1 MIQGN
6 SFLRDG
12 DPYGGPII
20 GGHRTGLSG
29 TFGWA
34 FGRDALGSLF
44 AGFIIGFLKA
54 AKEFTKKEDLEE
66 ILTRK
71 YSFAIIWLI
80 LIFGLTC
87 VHEML

>member
-1 MIQGN
+1 MGAMV
-6 SFLRDG
+6 
-12 DPYGGPII
+12 GPIV
-20 GGHRTGLSG
+20 GAHLMDVTSTLK
-29 TFGWA
+29 W
-34 FGRDALGSLF
+34 ALGPDAFASLF
-44 AGFIIGFLKA
+44 AGFIIGFLKG

-71 YSFAIIWLI
+71 YSFAIIWSI

>member
-1 MIQGN
+1 MG
-6 SFLRDG
+6 F
-12 DPYGGPII
+12 
-20 GGHRTGLSG
+20 
-29 TFGWA
+29 WA
-34 FGRDALGSLF
+34 GRVWLLVCRF
-44 AGFIIGFLKA
+44 YNWILER

-71 YSFAIIWLI
+71 YSFAIIWSI